1 MNEQIDNAAINTRV
15 FRAFYRTLQSEG
27 FNDGEA
33 CELAQRGADLLTASH
48 DPSDRDSEK
57 PANAAP
63 GGKAA
68 EDTSSDSPYTYF
80 FSRLIFTRRLAFTVL
95 CVLLA
100 LSAFIFFSAV
110 LDLVRAPRTQRS
122 VGRSSDPRKQK
133 VLRLLSLISI
143 LLLIYGLM
151 MFVIPS

>member
-1 MNEQIDNAAINTRV
+1 MKEKIDNAAINTRV
-15 FRAFYRTLQSEG
+15 FKTFYRTLKSEG

-33 CELAQRGADLLTASH
+33 CELAQRGADLLTASNA
-48 DPSDRDSEK
+48 PTDRASEE
-57 PANAAP
+57 PANDSLD
-63 GGKAA
+63 GKAA
-68 EDTSSDSPYTYF
+68 DNTFPDRPYTYF
-80 FSRLIFTRRLAFTVL
+80 FSRLIFTRRLVFTVL
-95 CVLLA
+95 AVLLA

-110 LDLVRAPRTQRS
+110 LDLARAPRTQRS